1 MTVTTPAPPPDLRP
15 LGRPASDEGVFLAA
29 VVDAETRAE
38 TRARH
43 TRARADARAEV
54 LAVQADLRA
63 ALARAD
69 RDYERLASRSD
80 ELDRRLR
87 TVRQRLAPATVGGPD
102 ASAGAHRQERPR

>member
-29 VVDAETRAE
+29 VVDAE